1 MVAGVEP
8 SYSAGGLFLR
18 FSLFVAAIALM
29 TLSASKARAA
39 DDPKLLWKS
48 IETPH
53 FRITYYS
60 TEDEVAEH
68 VATLAEAIY
77 RRLAPAVETQ
87 TCIAGSIFSVPR
99 CGSPQD
105 RANDGGPFTEI
116 LLTDQT
122 DSANGSATA
131 LPYNA
136 IRLNVTAPDDM
147 SPLGDV
153 DDWYLELVTHEYTH
167 ILHTDHIRGIP
178 ALINAVLGKT
188 LAPNQMQPRW
198 LLEGLAIFE
207 ESTRT
212 SGGRLRSS
220 MWNMFMRADV
230 LEHNEATIDVFSN
243 TPRRWPQGNIW
254 YLYGS
259 FFMKWIAE
267 TYGEQAIRA
276 MIDDYGWQLVPFG
289 INRSIRRATGHTYEE
304 LYVAWMDSLRRVFGD
319 QAEEIRARGL
329 REGFRLTHGG
339 NTVEHPRWI
348 PRESWPEHAGDLTYY
363 VDDGHT
369 LPGYWALP
377 LVRDVDGR
385 IVGAREGSR
394 ELLIRGAGVGGL
406 SFMPDGASVFSTQ
419 DVYNNLLLFDDMF
432 ELPPHEK
439 SQTGF
444 ESNRVRWTD
453 GWRALD
459 PSISPDGQRVAFT
472 VNHRGTV
479 SLMMADLAPSEKR
492 ADAHRVVNPR
502 QLVPNARFDQA
513 FTPRWA
519 PDGRHLA
526 YSSWQRG
533 GYRDVRVVDTADGS
547 FTEVTHDRAI
557 DGDPVFSADGRWLF
571 FHSDRSG
578 VMNIYAS
585 EVATGRLR
593 QVTNVVN
600 GAYQPEPSPD
610 GKWLA
615 YVGYTHD
622 GYDVFVMPL
631 DESQWL
637 DPEPYVDT
645 RGDLPVEPP
654 PAAVVPRPYNPLLTF
669 LPRAYSAQL
678 TPGNFGEASILT
690 VSGGDIA
697 GLHSFTANL
706 TTEWERPEIEGSIGY
721 TYSRLPFDVG
731 LSVARQITPQTN
743 YQLGTKTIPWVQETT
758 YASSAISYSIPSAFD
773 VHSFDLS
780 YTIGRSAGTL
790 PLPSGSLNPYDTPH
804 RPTLGTIGTVHLG
817 WGYSNAVSYLWSV
830 GNESGMDASVS
841 LDLADRSLA
850 SDSSGYAATFNL
862 ATYLPMPWLRHHVL
876 ALHGGGGTSGGN
888 AGGNGT
894 YYIGGYVDLPL
905 INVVRNVLIQGGIEL
920 RGYPVVGES
929 GSSYALFNG
938 EYRFPIL
945 NVDRGASTLPFF
957 LQRISGAAFVDYGSA
972 FQDANTARFKTGAGG
987 ELWFDMTLGYTLG
1000 FTFRVGYAKG
1010 LASGGIDKTYF
1021 VAAVPF

>member
-1 MVAGVEP
+1 
-8 SYSAGGLFLR
+8 LFLR
-18 FSLFVAAIALM
+18 FFLLLAAATFVTLAA
-29 TLSASKARAA
+29 SGARAA

-48 IETPH
+48 IETTH

-77 RRLAPAVETQ
+77 ARLAPAVETS
-87 TCIAGSIFSVPR
+87 TCVAGSVFSVPT
-99 CGSPQD
+99 CGSPRD
-105 RANDGGPFTEI
+105 RAPDGGPFTDI

-178 ALINAVLGKT
+178 ALINWVIGKT
-188 LAPNQMQPRW
+188 YAPNQMQPRW
-198 LLEGLAIFE
+198 LLEGLAVFE

-230 LEHNEATIDVFSN
+230 LEENAAPIDVFSN

-276 MIDDYGWQLVPFG
+276 MIDDYGWQLIPFG

-304 LYVAWMDSLRRVFGD
+304 LYVAWMDSLRRTFGA
-319 QAEEIRARGL
+319 QAAAIRDRGV
-329 REGFRLTHGG
+329 REGFRLTHTG

-348 PRESWPEHAGDLTYY
+348 PASSWPEHAGDLAYY

-369 LPGYWALP
+369 VPGYWALP
-377 LVRDVDGR
+377 LIRDLDGR
-385 IVGAREGSR
+385 IAAARESAR

-406 SFMPDGASVFSTQ
+406 SFMPDGAAVFSTQ
-419 DVYNNLLLFDDMF
+419 DIHKNLFLFDDLF
-432 ELPPHEK
+432 ELPAHEK
-439 SQTGF
+439 SQTGL
-444 ESNRVRWTD
+444 EGDRIRWTD
-453 GWRALD
+453 GWRAID
-459 PSISPDGQRVAFT
+459 PSVSPDGRQVAFT
-472 VNHRGTV
+472 VNHRGTTY
-479 SLMMADLAPSEKR
+479 LMMADLVGSEKR
-492 ADAHRVVNPR
+492 FDAHRLANPR
-502 QLVPNARFDQA
+502 ALGQSARFDQA
-513 FTPRWA
+513 FTPRWS
-519 PDGRHLA
+519 PDGKHVA

-533 GYRDVRVVDTADGS
+533 GYRDVRIVDTTDG
-547 FTEVTHDRAI
+547 TLQQVTHDRAI
-557 DGDPVFSADGRWLF
+557 DGDPVYSADGRWLF

-578 VMNIYAS
+578 VMNIYAYELS
-585 EVATGRLR
+585 TSRLR

-610 GKWLA
+610 GKSLA

-622 GYDVFVMPL
+622 GYDVFVMSL

-637 DPEPYVDT
+637 EPEPYVDT
-645 RGDLPVEPP
+645 RGEPP
-654 PAAVVPRPYNPLLTF
+654 PEPPPVRVVPRPYNPWSTLV
-669 LPRAYSAQL
+669 PRAFSFRT
-678 TPGNFGEASILT
+678 TPGNFGQATVVT

-697 GLHSFTANL
+697 GLHGITANL
-706 TTEWERPEIEGSIGY
+706 MTEWSHPELEGSLSY
-721 TYSRLPFDVG
+721 AYARLPFDVG
-731 LSVARQITPQTN
+731 MSIARQITPQTN
-743 YQLGTKTIPWVQETT
+743 YQLGSNTIPYAEDTT
-758 YASSAISYSIPSAFD
+758 YVSTSIGYSILGAFD
-773 VHSFDLS
+773 THSFNLS
-780 YTIGRSAGTL
+780 YTIGRSSSTL
-790 PLPSGSLNPYDTPH
+790 PLPLDKLNPYDTPS
-804 RPTLGTIGTVHLG
+804 RPPTASTIGTLHLG
-817 WGYSNAVSYLWSV
+817 WGYSNAVSTLWSV
-830 GNESGMDASVS
+830 SNESGFDVGAS
-841 LDLADRSLA
+841 LDVADRSLA
-850 SDSSGYAATFNL
+850 SDSSGYAATVNF
-862 ATYLPMPWLRHHVL
+862 ATYLSMPFLRHHVL

-888 AGGNGT
+888 AAGRGP
-894 YYIGGYVDLPL
+894 YYIGGFVDLPVV
-905 INVVRNVLIQGGIEL
+905 NVVQNDLIQGGIEL
-920 RGYPVVGES
+920 RGYPVVGEE
-929 GSSYALFNG
+929 GENYALFNG
-938 EYRFPIL
+938 EYRFPIV

-957 LQRISGAAFVDYGSA
+957 LQSISGAAFLDYGSA
-972 FQDANTARFKTGAGG
+972 FQDASTARFKTGVGG
-987 ELWFDMTLGYTLG
+987 ELWFNMTLGYTLG
-1000 FTFRVGYAKG
+1000 FTFRTGYAKG

>member
-1 MVAGVEP
+1 
-8 SYSAGGLFLR
+8 LFLR
-18 FSLFVAAIALM
+18 FVLLSTLVLVVTLRATAAHA
-29 TLSASKARAA
+29 T

-68 VATLAEAIY
+68 VATIAESIY
-77 RRLAPAVETQ
+77 ERLAPAVQ
-87 TCIAGSIFSVPR
+87 TRTCAPGTVSVLSVAQ
-99 CGSPQD
+99 CGSPLD
-105 RANDGGPFTEI
+105 RANDGGPLTDI

-122 DSANGSATA
+122 DGANGSATA

-136 IRLNVTAPDDM
+136 IRLYVTAPDDM

-178 ALINAVLGKT
+178 ALINLLLGKT

-198 LLEGLAIFE
+198 LLEGLAVFE
-207 ESTRT
+207 ESSKT

-230 LEHNEATIDVFSN
+230 LENNEATIDIFSN
-243 TPRRWPQGNIW
+243 TPRRWPQGNIY

-276 MIDDYGWQLVPFG
+276 MIDDYGWQLIPYG
-289 INRSIRRATGHTYEE
+289 INRSIRRATGRTYEE
-304 LYVAWMDSLRRVFGD
+304 LYVAWMDTLRRVYEA
-319 QAEEIRARGL
+319 QAAAIRDRGV
-329 REGFRLTHGG
+329 REGFRLTHTG

-348 PRESWPEHAGDLTYY
+348 PQGTWPEHAGDLTYY

-377 LVRDVDGR
+377 LTRDADGR
-385 IVGAREGSR
+385 IVGARER
-394 ELLIRGAGVGGL
+394 ARDLLIRGNGVGAL
-406 SFMPDGASVFSTQ
+406 SFMPDGAAVFSTQ
-419 DVYNNLLLFDDMF
+419 DVHKNLFLFDDLF
-432 ELPPHEK
+432 ELPAHEK
-439 SQTGF
+439 SPTGF
-444 ESNRVRWTD
+444 ESDRVRWTD

-459 PSISPDGQRVAFT
+459 PSVSPDGRRVVFT
-472 VNHRGTV
+472 VNHRGTTA
-479 SLMMADLAPSEKR
+479 LMIADLLVSERR
-492 ADAHRVVNPR
+492 ANTHIVSNPR
-502 QLVPNARFDQA
+502 PLVPSARFDQA

-519 PDGRHLA
+519 PDGRYVA
-526 YSSWQRG
+526 YSSWKRG
-533 GYRDVRVVDTADGS
+533 GYRDVRIVDTTDGS
-547 FTEVTHDRAI
+547 FTEVTHDRAV

-571 FHSDRSG
+571 FHSDRTG
-578 VMNIYAS
+578 VMNVYAY
-585 EVATGRLR
+585 EVSTGRLR
-593 QVTNVVN
+593 QVTNVVS

-637 DPEPYVDT
+637 EPETYVDT
-645 RGDLPVEPP
+645 RGEPPAEPP
-654 PAAVVPRPYNPLLTF
+654 PARVFPRPYNPLSTF
-669 LPRAYSAQL
+669 LPRAFSFQS
-678 TPGNFGEASILT
+678 TPGNFGQALVVT
-690 VSGGDIA
+690 ASGGDIA
-697 GLHSFTANL
+697 GHHALTVNQ
-706 TTEWERPEIEGSIGY
+706 TTELDHPEIEGSISY
-721 TYSRLPFDVG
+721 EYSRLPFDVG
-731 LSVARQITPQTN
+731 LGVSRQITPQTN
-743 YQLGTKTIPWVQETT
+743 YLLGASTIPYVQETT
-758 YASSAISYSIPSAFD
+758 FASTSISYALLGAFD
-773 VHSFDLS
+773 THSFDLS

-790 PLPSGSLNPYDTPH
+790 PLPAGKLNPYDTPA
-804 RPTLGTIGTVHLG
+804 RPTFGTIGTLHVG

-830 GNESGMDASVS
+830 GNESGFEAGVN
-841 LDLADRSLA
+841 LDVADRSLA
-850 SDSSGYAATFNL
+850 SDSSGYAATFSL
-862 ATYLPMPWLRHHVL
+862 ATYLTMPWLRHHVL
-876 ALHGGGGTSGGN
+876 ALHGAGGTSGGN
-888 AGGNGT
+888 AAGDGP
-894 YYIGGYVDLPL
+894 YFIGGFIDLPV
-905 INVVRNVLIQGGIEL
+905 INVVRNDLIQGGIQL
-920 RGYPVVGES
+920 RGYPVAAERGEN
-929 GSSYALFNG
+929 YALFNG
-938 EYRFPIL
+938 EYRFPIV

-957 LQRISGAAFVDYGSA
+957 LQRISGAGFVDYGSA
-972 FQDANTARFKTGAGG
+972 FQDAVSAQFKTGVGG

-1000 FTFRVGYAKG
+1000 FTFRTGYAKG

>member
-1 MVAGVEP
+1 M
-8 SYSAGGLFLR
+8 FLR
-18 FSLFVAAIALM
+18 FLLVLSLAASLWLGAS
-29 TLSASKARAA
+29 SAYASG
-39 DDPKLLWKS
+39 DPKLLWKS
-48 IETPH
+48 IETAH
-53 FRITYYS
+53 FRVTYYS
-60 TEDEVAEH
+60 TEDEVAQH

-77 RRLAPAVETQ
+77 QRLAPAVETS
-87 TCIAGSIFSVPR
+87 TCIARSIFDVAR

-105 RANDGGPFTEI
+105 RARDGGPFTDI

-122 DSANGSATA
+122 DGANGSATA

-167 ILHTDHIRGIP
+167 ILHTDHIRGI
-178 ALINAVLGKT
+178 AAIVNAVLGKT
-188 LAPNQMQPRW
+188 YAPNQMQPRW
-198 LLEGLAIFE
+198 LLEGLAVFE

-230 LEHNEATIDVFSN
+230 LEKNEATLDIFSN
-243 TPRRWPQGNIW
+243 TPRRWPQGNLY

-276 MIDDYGWQLVPFG
+276 MIDDYAWQVLPYAV
-289 INRSIRRATGHTYEE
+289 NRSIRRATGHNYEE
-304 LYVAWMDSLRRVFGD
+304 LYVSWMESLRGIFGA
-319 QAEEIRARGL
+319 QAAAIRDRGL
-329 REGFRLTHGG
+329 REGFRLTHTG

-348 PRESWPEHAGDLTYY
+348 PEGTWPEHAGDLAYY

-377 LVRDVDGR
+377 LTRDVDGR
-385 IVGAREGSR
+385 IVGARESAR
-394 ELLIRGAGVGGL
+394 DLLIRGNGVGAI
-406 SFMPDGASVFSTQ
+406 SFMPDGTAVFSTQ
-419 DVYNNLLLFDDMF
+419 AVHKNLFLFDDLF
-432 ELPPHEK
+432 ELPAHEK
-439 SQTGF
+439 STTGF
-444 ESNRVRWTD
+444 EGSRTRWTD

-459 PSISPDGQRVAFT
+459 PSLSPDGRRVAFT
-472 VNHRGTV
+472 VNHRGTTELMTADVVASDKTAGAHAV
-479 SLMMADLAPSEKR
+479 S
-492 ADAHRVVNPR
+492 NPR
-502 QLVPNARFDQA
+502 ELVASSRFDQA

-519 PDGRHLA
+519 PDGRHIA

-533 GYRDVRVVDTADGS
+533 GYRDVRIVDATDGS

-571 FHSDRSG
+571 FHSDRTG
-578 VMNIYAS
+578 VTNVYAY

-622 GYDVFVMPL
+622 GFDLFVMPL

-637 DPEPYVDT
+637 EPLPYVDT
-645 RGDLPVEPP
+645 RGEPP
-654 PAAVVPRPYNPLLTF
+654 PEPPPTPAVVRPYNPWSTL
-669 LPRAYSAQL
+669 LPRAYSFQT
-678 TPGNFGEASILT
+678 TPGNFGQATI
-690 VSGGDIA
+690 VSVAGGDITGA
-697 GLHSFTANL
+697 HSFGASL
-706 TTEWERPEIEGSIGY
+706 TTEWERPELEGSLSY
-721 TYSRLPFDVG
+721 VYSRLPFDMG
-731 LSVARQITPQTN
+731 LSLSRQLTPQTN
-743 YQLGTKTIPWVQETT
+743 YQLGSNTIPYAQETT
-758 YASSAISYSIPSAFD
+758 YASSSIGYSLSSAFD
-773 VHSFDLS
+773 VHSFALS

-790 PLPSGSLNPYDTPH
+790 PLPAGQLNPYDTPH

-817 WGYSNAVSYLWSV
+817 WGYSNAISYLWSV
-830 GNESGMDASVS
+830 GNESGLEVGASF
-841 LDLADRSLA
+841 DLADPLLA
-850 SDSSGYAATFNL
+850 SDTSGYAASFSL
-862 ATYLPMPWLRHHVL
+862 ATYLSMPWLRHHVL
-876 ALHGGGGTSGGN
+876 ALHGAGGTSGGN
-888 AGGNGT
+888 AAGRGP
-894 YYIGGYVDLPL
+894 YYIGGFIDLPT

-920 RGYPVVGES
+920 RGYPVVEEAGAN
-929 GSSYALFNG
+929 YALFNG
-938 EYRFPIL
+938 EYRFPIV

-972 FQDANTARFKTGAGG
+972 FQDTTSAKFKTGAGG
-987 ELWFDMTLGYTLG
+987 ELWFDMTLGYTLA
-1000 FTFRVGYAKG
+1000 FTFRTGYAKG